1 MKLSRNC
8 AADVCSLLLLFLAA
22 PVAAQEATDADA
34 KDREIAEMMLRSQ
47 GAYST
52 NRSRTECYERAA
64 SGEIV
69 VCAQDDSRF
78 RAQST
83 SDVDPLSSQALNDG
97 SLRPPDL
104 EPKYPGFTAA
114 RGCFIPPCPKG
125 PAYLVDLEAIPEA
138 PAGSD
143 ADLIGKGEKRAP

>member
-1 MKLSRNC
+1 MFFTTP
-8 AADVCSLLLLFLAA
+8 ALAQA
-22 PVAAQEATDADA
+22 PADA
-34 KDREIAEMMLRSQ
+34 GSKDREIAEMMLRSQ

-52 NRSRTECYERAA
+52 TRSRTECYERAA

-97 SLRPPDL
+97 SIRPPDL

-125 PAYLVDLEAIPEA
+125 PAYFVDLEAIPDA

-143 ADLIGKGEKRAP
+143 ADLIGRGEKRAP